1 MDPDARSNN
10 GDEGGA
16 GDGGT
21 SQGDEGGAGDGGT
34 SQGERGC
41 EGEDGHLR
49 ICVRISVPKYLQPLG
64 CGFAEYGNS
73 PDGEPYPHTRNEDE
87 AHRLEHVKD
96 SHAGHAVLNPPYPW
110 EKKRGHL
117 PDVNIT

>member
-10 GDEGGA
+10 
-16 GDGGT
+16 
-21 SQGDEGGAGDGGT
+21 GDEGGAGDGGT

-49 ICVRISVPKYLQPLG
+49 ILDLRVCVPKYLQPLD
-64 CGFAEYGNS
+64 CGFAEYVNS
-73 PDGEPYPHTRNEDE
+73 PDGEPNPHTRNEDE